1 MPTSIGA
8 YATLAA
14 VKARLSGTFGSS
26 DDAVLQTLCDQ
37 VNQDIESTT
46 GRILAPI
53 PAFTTTLAAGVLAGA
68 TSVSLT
74 SATGLA
80 RGDALMFGPVSGTHE
95 HGIVAAISG
104 TTITLQAALA
114 NAYSSGAAVE
124 RVQLFDGFSAQE
136 GGRLMPI
143 SNGIVAATSV
153 EVALYTGGPFSLI
166 PGTDWYIRPTPL
178 EREPGWPGTELWM
191 TNIPSG
197 GNTTPYFPP
206 GFANVR
212 VAGSFGWPAI
222 LDDVTDIALTAAIR
236 AWNARQGGQA
246 DIIGSDEFGK
256 PIVSKILSAR
266 DRERLR
272 RYTDKTVA
280 VL

>member
-1 MPTSIGA
+1 MPTTIGT

-14 VKARLSGTFGSS
+14 LKPRLGLTGTS
-26 DDAVLQTLCDQ
+26 DDSVLQMLCDQ
-37 VNQDIESTT
+37 VNGWIESKT

-53 PAFTTTLAAGVLAGA
+53 PAFATTLAADASAGA

-104 TTITLQAALA
+104 TTVTLQAALA

-222 LDDVTDIALTAAIR
+222 PEEIASIAQIVTVSAWRNRSAGGGDSVTVGLDGERTFERFLGYEDKRTL
-236 AWNARQGGQA
+236 AR
-246 DIIGSDEFGK
+246 F
-256 PIVSKILSAR
+256 
-266 DRERLR
+266 
-272 RYTDKTVA
+272 TDKPVA
-280 VL
+280 VI